1 MADLN
6 NMSFTGRLTRD
17 PDLRETGSGKS
28 VANFRVAV
36 NGFKDDDAT
45 FLDVAAWGALG
56 ESCAKYLG
64 KGSRVAVSGRL
75 STREYD
81 RKDGTEWLAV
91 EVSARDVAFLDTKAE
106 SQSRQSQ
113 TPAQGDFQQ
122 AEPRTPADDDIPF

>member
-17 PDLRETGSGKS
+17 PDLRSTQSGKS

-36 NGFKDDDAT
+36 NGFKDGDTT

-56 ESCAKYLG
+56 ESCAQYLG

-75 STREYD
+75 TTREYD
-81 RKDGTEWLAV
+81 RQDGTQWLAV

-113 TPAQGDFQQ
+113 APAQQSQQ
-122 AEPRTPADDDIPF
+122 AEPAPPADDDIPF